1 MRLVLVSRRG
11 STRVVELGDP
21 RLRLCIGVLLLV
33 ALGTCAGSG
42 AALALRLRRP
52 AGAAREAVALGKRI
66 EAQRERLVT
75 IRRDARRDVNA
86 LGVSFARLQ
95 AEDARRTALGTRVAA
110 GLDLDADAELHF
122 DEAAA
127 GSGEAS
133 LDAAADALASHLF
146 GEEERLRVLESYLD
160 ARRMRIQSTPRGMP
174 ADGYISSYFGPRT
187 DPFTGRPGFHSG
199 LDVAAPMGSAI
210 HAVARGIVTYAG
222 VRNGYGEVVEIDHG
236 NGYATRYAHAS
247 RLLVHAGQRVD
258 AGTVIAR
265 VGSTGRSTGAH
276 VHFEVWHD
284 GRVVNPLGF
293 VQAKR

>member
-1 MRLVLVSRRG
+1 MRLVLVFRRG

-21 RLRLCIGVLLLV
+21 RLRLCLGVFALV
-33 ALGTCAGSG
+33 ALGACAGSG
-42 AALALRLRRP
+42 AALALRMRRP
-52 AGAAREAVALGKRI
+52 AGIARETVALSERI
-66 EAQRERLVT
+66 DAQRERLAM

-110 GLDLDADAELHF
+110 GLDLDDDAELHF

-127 GSGEAS
+127 GSGAAS
-133 LDAAADALASHLF
+133 LGAATDALASRLF
-146 GEEERLRVLESYLD
+146 DEEEKLRVLESYLD
-160 ARRMRIQSTPRGMP
+160 ARRMKIQSTPRGMP
-174 ADGYISSYFGPRT
+174 AEGYISSYFGPRT

-199 LDVAAPMGSAI
+199 LDVAAPMGSPI

-236 NGYATRYAHAS
+236 NGYVTRYAHAS

-258 AGTVIAR
+258 TGAVIGR